1 MTTNND
7 TKKSFDITIDSSL
20 VLENTYDLK
29 TRVPGTYGENVRYLW
44 LKKDDVEFKNDGK
57 TILTQL
63 DAEKKYMLYDKFNK
77 FVEDTKGDK
86 LYKEHYDPV
95 NRQYIKD
102 FNESGKTSSEKAQS
116 VSDENVNNHS
126 SSEIDKDNNSR
137 NIPEQKSD
145 VISEDKYKINVPILS
160 NLYDKCNAKVA
171 ELKDKNLKL
180 SAKIEKFDNKINKL
194 SRFVSLFETVK
205 GSVPS
210 PVSELIS
217 LIAKEKQEKITS
229 LNCKIQRNESKIN
242 KNLIKINKNTDRAKL
257 YVKIN
262 TFIEN
267 MKSADG
273 RKENYITGLSEFQNI
288 STKNTAEKLNK
299 NLVKIENTINEYNK
313 THYATEKIKLKKK
326 LLKLSNKKDVLQNRL
341 MSLDNLK
348 IKINNL
354 SNVSDNRMNQVI
366 DNSYEN
372 IIADLSNNPE
382 SVNQVETVVNACSKA
397 IDDNLS
403 QNQEKD
409 NYLKMQKCL
418 LKTIMTAL
426 TELSTTVINNRNM
439 IKQVKLKQN
448 IVIISFLL
456 HYQEDNSRKRSK
468 DCAGRTPK
476 TI

>member
-1 MTTNND
+1 MEDKMTTNND

-63 DAEKKYMLYDKFNK
+63 DADKKYMLYDKFNK

-102 FNESGKTSSEKAQS
+102 FNEADKTSSEKAQS

-126 SSEIDKDNNSR
+126 PSDKDT
-137 NIPEQKSD
+137 
-145 VISEDKYKINVPILS
+145 INVPILS

-229 LNCKIQRNESKIN
+229 LNCKIQRNEIKIN

-348 IKINNL
+348 IKITNL

-372 IIADLSNNPE
+372 IIADLSNYPE
-382 SVNQVETVVNACSKA
+382 SVNKVETVVNACSKA

-409 NYLKMQKCL
+409 NYLKNAEMSVEDDYDS
-418 LKTIMTAL
+418 IDGI
-426 TELSTTVINNRNM
+426 INNGN
-439 IKQVKLKQN
+439 KQQEYEKTNKSKTEHCHNKFSTPLSRGQLKKNAVKIAQAERPKQYEQ
-448 IVIISFLL
+448 SKS
-456 HYQEDNSRKRSK
+456 QER
-468 DCAGRTPK
+468 
-476 TI
+476 